1 MCGTVSTK
9 GGALIAIARSYI
21 KRILDNDVAGSAAE
35 LAYRIMFAT
44 FPFAIF
50 LVALSGFIASWLGIA
65 DPGSRII
72 GALSKDLPANVVGPI
87 KDELQAVL
95 TNTQPGLLSGGAA
108 LTFYAAASG
117 ASSLMKAMNRAYD
130 IRETRPFLLRTLMA
144 GVLTVVAGL
153 SIVFSFVAIVG
164 GTLVT
169 HQLIEQV
176 GLGGIWPSLAL
187 LRWPASFGLLVIG
200 VAAMLRFAPNY
211 KTPWRW
217 AASAAVAFAVVWL
230 AVTYGF
236 GLYVAR
242 FASYD
247 ATYGALAGVV
257 VLMLWF
263 YLTAFVLLCAAELAA
278 LLVRLHKAELMEAGS
293 YPPSKG
299 RGNAAELAKAH
310 PGD

>member
-1 MCGTVSTK
+1 
-9 GGALIAIARSYI
+9 LIAIARSYI

-299 RGNAAELAKAH
+299 RGNAAELEKAH